1 MAQSMDTTKDVPR
14 SSEVSATCAKLGD
27 NPTRKQIIA
36 NWDPEDPVF
45 WEKYGKKTANRN
57 LVVSI
62 IALLITFC
70 INTLAAQVSAQLN
83 NAGFAFTSG
92 QLFLLTA
99 LPGLI
104 GATGRLVY
112 TYLPALMG
120 GRNFTFVTTGILLI
134 PLIGIGFAV
143 MNVATPFWVFA
154 AWFAFLG
161 LALSVFSGSMANIGF
176 FFPIK
181 EKGTANGLNAG
192 IGNLGVAVTYFVTPL
207 VIGLNMGIGPA
218 ATTPAGTQLY
228 LQNACF
234 VWIIPT
240 VIALILVA
248 LFMDNL
254 PMPRQGV
261 KDMAVIFKNKHTWF
275 MTWIYTCGFGSF
287 IGYSMA
293 LALIMKIAFPDVEA
307 SNVAFLGPLIG
318 AGLRPVGGWLS
329 DKIDSGAKVTF
340 ASLVLMLAATIAVI
354 VGIQAHSFGLFF
366 GAFMVLFLTTA
377 FINGASFRMV
387 PNIFHDRQQASQV
400 TGFTAGIAAYGAFI
414 VPILFRSDYFTAL
427 VILAVFTLATIV
439 LTWVVYVRKGAE
451 VKC

>member
-1 MAQSMDTTKDVPR
+1 MTHESEASAQATSTT
-14 SSEVSATCAKLGD
+14 LGD
-27 NPTRKQIIA
+27 HPTRKQIIA
-36 NWDPEDPVF
+36 HWDPENPVF
-45 WEKYGKKTANRN
+45 WEKYGKKVAQRN

-70 INTLAAQVSAQLN
+70 INTLAAQVSAQLG
-83 NAGFAFTSG
+83 NAGFAFNAG

-120 GRNFTFVTTGILLI
+120 GRNFTLITTGILLI
-134 PLIGIGFAV
+134 PLVGIGCAV
-143 MNVATPFWVFA
+143 MDTTTPFWAFA
-154 AWFAFLG
+154 AWFSFLG

-218 ATTPAGTQLY
+218 AATPAGTQLY

-234 VWIIPT
+234 VWVVPT
-240 VIALILVA
+240 VVALVLVA

-254 PMPRQGV
+254 PMPRQGF

-275 MTWIYTCGFGSF
+275 MTLIYTCGFGSF

-293 LALIMKIAFPDVEA
+293 LALIIKIAFPDVNA
-307 SNVAFLGPLIG
+307 ANVAFLGPLIG

-340 ASLVLMLAATIAVI
+340 FSLIGMLAATIAVI
-354 VGIQAHSFGLFF
+354 TGIRAQSFGLFF

-400 TGFTAGIAAYGAFI
+400 TGFTAAIAAYGAFI
-414 VPILFRSDYFTAL
+414 VPILFRSDYLMAL
-427 VILAVFTLATIV
+427 VVLAVFTAITIV
-439 LTWVVYVRKGAE
+439 LTWAVYARPRAK

>member
-1 MAQSMDTTKDVPR
+1 MVQ
-14 SSEVSATCAKLGD
+14 EATAVAAGLG
-27 NPTRKQIIA
+27 PHPSRKEILA
-36 NWDPEDPVF
+36 HWDPENEAF
-45 WEKYGKKTANRN
+45 WKAYGKKTATRN
-57 LVVSI
+57 LIVSI

-83 NAGFAFTSG
+83 NAGFAFDAG

-99 LPGLI
+99 LPGLV

-112 TYLPALMG
+112 TYLPARMG
-120 GRNFTFVTTGILLI
+120 GRNFTLVTVGILLI
-134 PLIGIGFAV
+134 PLIGIGMAV
-143 MNVATPFWVFA
+143 QDTSTPFGVFA

-176 FFPIK
+176 FYPVA

-192 IGNLGVAVTYFVTPL
+192 IGNLGVAVTYFVTPMVL
-207 VIGLNMGIGPA
+207 GTFMGIGHGV
-218 ATTPAGTQLY
+218 TTPAGTQLY

-234 VWIIPT
+234 VWVIPT
-240 VIALILVA
+240 IVALVLVA

-254 PMPRQGV
+254 PMPKQSF

-275 MTWIYTCGFGSF
+275 CTWIYTCGFGSF

-293 LALIMKIAFPDVEA
+293 LALIIKVVFPSVDA
-307 SNVAFLGPLIG
+307 SYMMFLGPLIG
-318 AGLRPVGGWLS
+318 AGIRPVGGWLS

-340 ASLVLMLAATIAVI
+340 VSLIIMFIATITVI
-354 VGIQAHSFGLFF
+354 LGIQAQNFALFF
-366 GAFMVLFLTTA
+366 GSFLVLFATTG

-387 PNIFHDRQQASQV
+387 PNIFHDRQQAAQV
-400 TGFTAGIAAYGAFI
+400 TGFTAAIAAYGAFI

-427 VILAVFTLATIV
+427 VILAVFTLSTIV
-439 LTWVVYVRKGAE
+439 LTWVVYTRKGAE

>member
-1 MAQSMDTTKDVPR
+1 MAQEAAVPQG
-14 SSEVSATCAKLGD
+14 LGQ

-36 NWDPEDPVF
+36 HWDPENEAF
-45 WEKYGKKTANRN
+45 WNAYGKKVANRN

-70 INTLAAQVSAQLN
+70 INTLAAQVSAQLG
-83 NAGFAFTSG
+83 NAGFSFNAG

-112 TYLPALMG
+112 TYLPAVMG
-120 GRNFTFVTTGILLI
+120 GRNFTFAAVAILLV
-134 PLIGIGFAV
+134 PLVGIGCAV
-143 MNVATPFWVFA
+143 QDTSTPFGVFA

-161 LALSVFSGSMANIGF
+161 LALSVFSGSMANIGY
-176 FFPIK
+176 FFPVR

-192 IGNLGVAVTYFVTPL
+192 IGNLGVAVTYFVTPI
-207 VIGLNMGIGPA
+207 VIGMNMGIGSA

-234 VWIIPT
+234 VWVVPT
-240 VIALILVA
+240 IVALVLVA

-254 PMPRQGV
+254 PMPKQSLR
-261 KDMAVIFKNKHTWF
+261 DLTAVFKNKHTWF
-275 MTWIYTCGFGSF
+275 LTWIYTCGFGSF

-293 LALIMKIAFPDVEA
+293 LALIIKLVFPEVDA
-307 SNVAFLGPLIG
+307 SYVAFLGPLIG
-318 AGLRPVGGWLS
+318 AGLRPVGGWIA

-340 ASLVLMLAATIAVI
+340 VSLVVMLAATLVVI
-354 VGIQAHSFGLFF
+354 FGIQAHSFGVFF
-366 GAFMVLFLTTA
+366 AAFLVLFATTG
-377 FINGASFRMV
+377 FVNGATFRMI
-387 PNIFHDRQQASQV
+387 PNVFTDRSQASQV
-400 TGFTAGIAAYGAFI
+400 TGFSGGIAAYGAFI
-414 VPILFRSDYFTAL
+414 VPLLFQADYAVAL
-427 VILAVFTLATIV
+427 AVLAVFTLATIV
-439 LTWVVYVRKGAE
+439 LTWAQYARPGAK